1 MKSFKQGYKSMRS
14 SHLQSRSK
22 RRNGFT
28 LIELLVVIA
37 IIAILV
43 ALLLPAV
50 QAAREAARSTQCKN
64 NLRQIGIGMMTH
76 AEKDT
81 RNRLS
86 TGAFDFVRDGS
97 PDQFGWVA
105 DLVKMGA
112 GNANDMRCP
121 SNELRGS
128 EKLNDMI
135 GATQTS
141 DGSKT
146 PLDRVGK
153 YGKYFRRIFTPGTT
167 TQTATTAERVSI
179 VAEAVAAGY
188 NTNYASS
195 WFHVRGQPKFVLGAD
210 PVEVLAAVG
219 FKEFDDTTGPLS
231 LRQIEG
237 SDIPSNN
244 IPILGDAA
252 PGDSDEA
259 YLSDSLAGTDLVGGQ
274 RLAESFND
282 GPASMNAAGQ
292 VRLAD
297 HQNFR
302 ADACMTDS
310 WPTVGMTETIALST
324 ARPLGGATAVSTIGG
339 GSDQSMVLQDTRDWF
354 AVHRGALNLL
364 MADGSVKSVQDLNGD
379 GFLNPGFPVSEGT
392 SDLETLKRDVG
403 YTDSTVELSAFNVYC
418 GVFLRQ
424 DFVLKGE
431 VED

>member
-1 MKSFKQGYKSMRS
+1 MRQLARKSAKRS
-14 SHLQSRSK
+14 
-22 RRNGFT
+22 GFT

-64 NLRQIGIGMMTH
+64 NLRQIGIGMMTFS
-76 AEKDT
+76 EKDPQ
-81 RNRLS
+81 NRLS

-97 PDQFGWVA
+97 PDRYGWVA
-105 DLVKMGA
+105 DLLSMGA
-112 GNANDMRCP
+112 GAANDMRCP

-135 GATQTS
+135 GASQTS

-146 PLDRVGK
+146 PLERVGK
-153 YGKYFRRIFTPGTT
+153 YGKYFERIFTQGTT
-167 TQTATTAERVSI
+167 TQTATAAERVAI
-179 VAEAVAAGY
+179 IAEAVNAGY

-195 WFHVRGQPKFVLGAD
+195 WFHVRGTPKFVLGTD
-210 PVEVLAAVG
+210 PVEVLATAG

-231 LRQIEG
+231 MRSIES

-244 IPILGDAA
+244 IPIMGDAA

-259 YLSDSLAGTDLVGGQ
+259 YLSDSLTGTDLVAGQ
-274 RLAESFND
+274 RLGESFND
-282 GPASMNAAGQ
+282 GPAFMNAAGQ
-292 VRLAD
+292 VKLAD
-297 HQNFR
+297 DANFR
-302 ADACMTDS
+302 ADQAMTNS
-310 WPTVGMTETIALST
+310 WPAVGTTDTIAAST
-324 ARPLGGATAVSTIGG
+324 TRSLAGTAPTGAS
-339 GSDQSMVLQDTRDWF
+339 SMVLQDTRDWF
-354 AVHRGALNLL
+354 AVHRASLNIL

-392 SDLETLKRDVG
+392 SNIETLKRDTG

-418 GVFLRQ
+418 GVFLRT

-431 VED
+431 FED